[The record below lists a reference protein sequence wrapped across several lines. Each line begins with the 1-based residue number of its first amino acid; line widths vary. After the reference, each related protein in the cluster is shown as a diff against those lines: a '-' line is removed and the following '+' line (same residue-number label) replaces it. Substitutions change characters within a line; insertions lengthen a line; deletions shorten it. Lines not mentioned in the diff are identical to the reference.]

1 MDSRKSAPRS
11 SMSAAERQW
20 PADMQAALAV
30 HAEGD
35 RGTTPE
41 PNVQAATRGTGAEAV
56 TRGADVQVGTRELGA
71 GGPRVMP
78 IGLGCMGMSWIYAE
92 SGRDDAESVRV
103 IREALD
109 SGVGLLD
116 TALVYGDGHNERLV
130 GRAIAGR
137 RDDVVVATKGGL
149 VVDDLA
155 TKSIHRDG
163 RPGALRRHVEG
174 SLERLGVERIDLYY
188 LHRVDPDVPLEES
201 WGALAELVAE
211 GKLARIGLSEVTV
224 AQAAAAHEI
233 HPVAAIQSELS
244 VWTRDPLGGKAAGDV
259 QTRMGAD
266 ASRAGTSGPAGGKAT
281 APKVADGNGADGKAT
296 DRKTITGKATA
307 GNGAA
312 EAEKSTAAGARAEA
326 GGNLL
331 AWTLA
336 NGVAFVPFAPLGR
349 GYLTGTLAPN
359 TFESGDI
366 RSVNPRFT
374 AEAFERNRAIGEEIA
389 SIAAVY
395 GATSAQVSL
404 AWLLGLAD
412 NVIPIP
418 GTRSGK
424 HLAENLEAVSLRL
437 SDAERER
444 LDRLPQA
451 YGSRY

>member
-41 PNVQAATRGTGAEAV
+41 PNVQAATRGTDVQAATRGTGAEAV

-109 SGVGLLD
+109 SGVGMLD

-130 GRAIAGR
+130 GRAVAGR

-163 RPGALRRHVEG
+163 RPAALRRHVEG

-224 AQAAAAHEI
+224 AQAAAAHAI

-244 VWTRDPLGGKAAGDV
+244 VWTRAPLGGEAPGDTGAG
-259 QTRMGAD
+259 
-266 ASRAGTSGPAGGKAT
+266 
-281 APKVADGNGADGKAT
+281 
-296 DRKTITGKATA
+296 
-307 GNGAA
+307 
-312 EAEKSTAAGARAEA
+312 AEA

>member
-1 MDSRKSAPRS
+1 MDS
-11 SMSAAERQW
+11 MENTRQS
-20 PADMQAALAV
+20 D
-30 HAEGD
+30 
-35 RGTTPE
+35 
-41 PNVQAATRGTGAEAV
+41 NV
-56 TRGADVQVGTRELGA
+56 RELGA
-71 GGPRVMP
+71 AGPRVAP

-116 TALVYGDGHNERLV
+116 TAALYGDGHNERLV
-130 GRAIAGR
+130 GRAVAGR
-137 RDDVVVATKGGL
+137 RDGVVVATKGGL
-149 VVDDLA
+149 VVDGLA
-155 TKSIHRDG
+155 TRSIHRDG
-163 RPGALRRHVEG
+163 RPEALRRHVEG

-224 AQAAAAHEI
+224 AQAAAAHAV

-244 VWTRDPLGGKAAGDV
+244 VWTRDPLGGEAPGDAGA
-259 QTRMGAD
+259 RMGAG
-266 ASRAGTSGPAGGKAT
+266 ASRAGMSGAAVGKA
-281 APKVADGNGADGKAT
+281 AVGKAAVGNGVAGPGKS
-296 DRKTITGKATA
+296 I
-307 GNGAA
+307 
-312 EAEKSTAAGARAEA
+312 AAGAGAEA

-349 GYLTGTLAPN
+349 GYLTGTLAPG

-389 SIAAVY
+389 RIAEAH

-424 HLAENLEAVSLRL
+424 HLAENLEAASLRL

>member
-1 MDSRKSAPRS
+1 M
-11 SMSAAERQW
+11 ENTRQS
-20 PADMQAALAV
+20 D
-30 HAEGD
+30 
-35 RGTTPE
+35 
-41 PNVQAATRGTGAEAV
+41 GA
-56 TRGADVQVGTRELGA
+56 RELGT

-116 TALVYGDGHNERLV
+116 TAALYGDGHNERLV
-130 GRAIAGR
+130 GRAVAGR

-163 RPGALRRHVEG
+163 RPESLRRHVES

-224 AQAAAAHEI
+224 AQAAAAHAV

-244 VWTRDPLGGKAAGDV
+244 VWTRDPLGGEAPGDAGA
-259 QTRMGAD
+259 RMGAG
-266 ASRAGTSGPAGGKAT
+266 ASGA
-281 APKVADGNGADGKAT
+281 ADGKAAV
-296 DRKTITGKATA
+296 GKAAVGKAGA
-307 GNGAA
+307 GNGAG
-312 EAEKSTAAGARAEA
+312 EVEKSIAAGAGAEA

-349 GYLTGTLAPN
+349 GYLTGTLAPG

-389 SIAAVY
+389 RIAEAH

-404 AWLLGLAD
+404 AWLLGMAD

-418 GTRSGK
+418 GTRSGR
-424 HLAENLEAVSLRL
+424 HLAENLGAVGFRL

>member
-1 MDSRKSAPRS
+1 MDSMESTRKP
-11 SMSAAERQW
+11 
-20 PADMQAALAV
+20 D
-30 HAEGD
+30 
-35 RGTTPE
+35 
-41 PNVQAATRGTGAEAV
+41 GA
-56 TRGADVQVGTRELGA
+56 RELGA
-71 GGPRVMP
+71 AGPRVAP

-116 TALVYGDGHNERLV
+116 TAALYGDGHNERLV
-130 GRAIAGR
+130 GRAVAGR
-137 RDDVVVATKGGL
+137 QDGVVVATKGGL

-163 RPGALRRHVEG
+163 RPEALRRHVEG

-201 WGALAELVAE
+201 WGVLAELVAE

-224 AQAAAAHEI
+224 AQAAAAHAV
-233 HPVAAIQSELS
+233 HPVAVIQSELS
-244 VWTRDPLGGKAAGDV
+244 VWTRDPLGREAPGD
-259 QTRMGAD
+259 TGARMGAG
-266 ASRAGTSGPAGGKAT
+266 ASRAGTSGAAVGKA
-281 APKVADGNGADGKAT
+281 G
-296 DRKTITGKATA
+296 A
-307 GNGAA
+307 GNGAG
-312 EAEKSTAAGARAEA
+312 EVEKSIAAGAGAEA
-326 GGNLL
+326 GGSLL

-349 GYLTGTLAPN
+349 GYLTGTLAPG

-389 SIAAVY
+389 RIAEAH

-404 AWLLGLAD
+404 AWLLSLAD

-424 HLAENLEAVSLRL
+424 HLAENLEAASLRM

>member
-1 MDSRKSAPRS
+1 
-11 SMSAAERQW
+11 MSAAERQW

-35 RGTTPE
+35 RGTTRGTDARVAMRGTDARVAMRGTDVQAATRGTD
-41 PNVQAATRGTGAEAV
+41 VQAATRGTGAEAV

-116 TALVYGDGHNERLV
+116 TAALYGDGHNERLV
-130 GRAIAGR
+130 GRAVAGR
-137 RDDVVVATKGGL
+137 LDDVVVATKGGL

-163 RPGALRRHVEG
+163 RPGVLRRHVEG

-188 LHRVDPDVPLEES
+188 LHRVDPHVPLEES

-224 AQAAAAHEI
+224 AQAAAAHAI

-244 VWTRDPLGGKAAGDV
+244 VWTRDPLGGEAPGDTGAG
-259 QTRMGAD
+259 
-266 ASRAGTSGPAGGKAT
+266 
-281 APKVADGNGADGKAT
+281 
-296 DRKTITGKATA
+296 
-307 GNGAA
+307 
-312 EAEKSTAAGARAEA
+312 AEA

-389 SIAAVY
+389 SIAAVH
-395 GATSAQVSL
+395 GATSAQVCL

-424 HLAENLEAVSLRL
+424 HLAENLEAVTLRL

-444 LDRLPQA
+444 LDRLPPA